1 MNRQS
6 AGGAYAVVLSL
17 AMLIALTGT
26 AQARV
31 RIGGASLTAN
41 GQLAQNFQYAGSCP
55 VNLKFDWGVIS
66 TEPTTI
72 TYSFRRSD
80 GGHASART
88 ADLPGANRSVPI
100 LDEWRL
106 GVNNQQF
113 ADYHGWIELDI
124 ESPNPVSQKI
134 GFTIHC
140 R

>member
-1 MNRQS
+1 MGN
-6 AGGAYAVVLSL
+6 LL
-17 AMLIALTGT
+17 
-26 AQARV
+26 
-31 RIGGASLTAN
+31 RISK
-41 GQLAQNFQYAGSCP
+41 YAGSCP
-55 VNLKFDWGVIS
+55 VNLEFDWGVIS

-88 ADLPGANRSVPI
+88 ADLPGPNRSVPI

-106 GVNNQQF
+106 GANNQQF

-140 R
+140 G